1 MARFRGSEVPA
12 KMVLKDNSVMT
23 TGRKYQIL
31 FLVVFL
37 VSILL
42 RLGLT
47 LVNRQANDSHMAVV
61 SLILKTHSLPLWQ
74 DCGECIQPKLYHYTV
89 AMAIE
94 GLGLAQANISTL
106 WLVGQLVNFI
116 AGTITVIIAWIF
128 IKKLPF
134 KNDLLKLLA
143 FALTA
148 LNPALIGIN
157 GQATNDTFVILFST
171 LALYFAYLFFQK
183 QKIWTFVLVV
193 LFTELGIVSKPQA
206 WVTAIAIFLILTV
219 RAILNKIQFK
229 QGMLYSAAF
238 LLLVPVLTIINPL
251 SQYIVN
257 YQVYGMPIP
266 LTPRRVPLP
275 YLASYTP
282 GCEPQKIN
290 PKNVYCRPGIL
301 SVKSGFFTFDYISL
315 LEHPRNEGV
324 SEGYPA
330 FQTSFWTFMYA
341 GAHSIHF
348 LNFPDTWK
356 TTGAEGFTIARGIFV
371 LALLPTILILVGFAI
386 EGFLQFKGVFRRDP
400 ELTQLTSHALFAWT
414 FFGFLLFVA
423 LYTYL
428 YRDFSFMKAI
438 FAFPA
443 LLTFPLLFLRAAEPI
458 YAFLSKRIRWSTY
471 ILDASLVALLL
482 FYILDAGSMIAQI
495 YLHKYP
501 F

>member
-1 MARFRGSEVPA
+1 
-12 KMVLKDNSVMT
+12 MVMS
-23 TGRKYQIL
+23 RKYKIL
-31 FLVVFL
+31 FLIVFL
-37 VSILL
+37 VSLLL

-47 LVNRQANDSHMAVV
+47 LVNRQANDSHMQVV
-61 SLILKTHSLPLWQ
+61 TLILQTNKLPLWK
-74 DCGECIQPKLYHYTV
+74 DCGECIQPKLYHYTA

-106 WLVGQLVNFI
+106 WLVGQLVNFF
-116 AGTITVIIAWIF
+116 AGMITVLIAWIF
-128 IKKLPF
+128 IIKLPF

-171 LALYFAYLFFQK
+171 LALYFAYLFCQK
-183 QKIWTFVLVV
+183 QKIGTFVLVV
-193 LFTELGIVSKPQA
+193 LFTELAIVSKPQA
-206 WVTAIAIFLILTV
+206 WVTAIAIFLILILRV
-219 RAILNKIQFK
+219 FLNKIQLR
-229 QGMLYSAAF
+229 QGLLFSAAF
-238 LLLVPVLTIINPL
+238 LFLVPVLTILNPL

-257 YQVYGMPIP
+257 YQTYKMPIP

-275 YLASYTP
+275 YLAAYTP

-290 PKNVYCRPGIL
+290 PLNVYCRPGIL

-315 LEHPRNEGV
+315 LEHPRNEGI

-348 LNFPDTWK
+348 LNFPDAWR
-356 TTGAEGFTIARGIFV
+356 TTGTEGFTIARGIFI
-371 LALLPTILILVGFAI
+371 LALLPTLLILVGLAI
-386 EGFLQFKGVFRRDP
+386 EVYLFLKGVLRH
-400 ELTQLTSHALFAWT
+400 ELALTQATSQGLFACT
-414 FFGFLLFVA
+414 FIGYILFVA
-423 LYTYL
+423 IYTFV

-443 LLTFPLLFLRAAEPI
+443 LLTFPYLFLRAAEPI
-458 YAFLSKRIRWSTY
+458 YTFLSKRNRWSTY
-471 ILDASLVALLL
+471 ILDASMVALLL
-482 FYILDAGSMIAQI
+482 FYVLDAGSMVAQI

>member
-1 MARFRGSEVPA
+1 
-12 KMVLKDNSVMT
+12 MT
-23 TGRKYQIL
+23 PSRKYQIL

-61 SLILKTHSLPLWQ
+61 TLILKTHKLPLWQ
-74 DCGECIQPKLYHYTV
+74 DCGECIQPKLYHYTA

-106 WLVGQLVNFI
+106 WLVAQFVNFV
-116 AGTITVIIAWIF
+116 AGTITLLIAWIF

-134 KNDLLKLLA
+134 KNNLLKLLA
-143 FALTA
+143 FSLTA

-157 GQATNDTFVILFST
+157 AQATNDTFAILFST
-171 LALYFAYLFFQK
+171 LALYFTYLFCKK
-183 QKIWTFVLVV
+183 QEIGTFLLIL
-193 LFTELGIVSKPQA
+193 LFTEMGIVSKPNA
-206 WVTAIAIFLILTV
+206 WVTAIAILFVLLA
-219 RAILNKIQFK
+219 RAFTNRIHFK
-229 QGMLYSAAF
+229 KGMLFSAAF
-238 LLLVPVLTIINPL
+238 LIMIPLLTILNPL

-257 YQVYGMPIP
+257 YQKYGMPIP
-266 LTPRRVPLP
+266 ITARRVPLP
-275 YLASYTP
+275 YLDAYTP
-282 GCEPQKIN
+282 GCEPR
-290 PKNVYCRPGIL
+290 NVYCRPGIL
-301 SVKSGFFTFDYISL
+301 SVKSGFFTFKFTAL

-348 LNFPDTWK
+348 LNFPDTWR
-356 TTGAEGFTIARGIFV
+356 TTGTEGFTIARGIFI
-371 LALLPTILILVGFAI
+371 LALLSTILILVGLAI
-386 EGFLQFKGVFRRDP
+386 EVYLFLKGVFRHDSV
-400 ELTQLTSHALFAWT
+400 LNQATSHGLFAWT
-414 FFGFLLFVA
+414 FIGYLVFVA
-423 LYTYL
+423 IYTYL

-443 LLTFPLLFLRAAEPI
+443 LLTFPYLFLRTAEPL
-458 YAFLSKRIRWSTY
+458 YVFLSKRMRWSTY
-471 ILDASLVALLL
+471 ILDASMVALLI
-482 FYILDAGSMIAQI
+482 FYILDAGTMVAQI
-495 YLHKYP
+495 YLNKYP